1 MKQSIRTLA
10 LLAAAVAVPAL
21 AQQPKAAPAAPA
33 APAAAPAPQVAD
45 AKAAVE
51 VVTLT
56 AKIEAVDAAKR
67 TVTVK
72 GPLGKVVTL
81 KVDEKVKNFA
91 QVKAGDEIELKYME
105 AVSVALVKGGGG
117 RSATQTTTGPVTAPA
132 GAKPGAAIAQTT
144 KLISKVESVDAK
156 RQVVLLQGPNGNY
169 AEVKVKD
176 PAVFKEIKAG
186 DDVDVTFTEALVVD
200 VFTPK
205 AK

>member
-1 MKQSIRTLA
+1 MKQSIRVLA
-10 LLAAAVAVPAL
+10 LVAAAVAVPAL

-33 APAAAPAPQVAD
+33 APAAAPQVAD

-56 AKIEAVDAAKR
+56 AKIEAVDTAKR

-81 KVDEKVKNFA
+81 KVDDKVKNFA
-91 QVKAGDEIELKYME
+91 QVKAGDEIVLKYME
-105 AVSVALVKGGGG
+105 AISVALVKGGGP
-117 RSATQTTTGPVTAPA
+117 RSETQTTTGPVTAPA
-132 GAKPGAAIAQTT
+132 GAKPGAAIAETT
-144 KLISKVESVDAK
+144 KIVAKVESVDAK
-156 RQVVLLQGPNGNY
+156 RQVVLLQGPNGRY

-176 PAVFKEIKAG
+176 AAVFKEVKVG
-186 DDVDVTFTEALVVD
+186 DDVEVTFTEALVVD
-200 VFTPK
+200 VVTPK

>member
-1 MKQSIRTLA
+1 MKQTIRTLA
-10 LLAAAVAVPAL
+10 ILAAVAAVPAL

-33 APAAAPAPQVAD
+33 APAAAQPQIVD
-45 AKAAVE
+45 GKGAVE
-51 VVTLT
+51 VVTMT
-56 AKIEAVDAAKR
+56 AKIEAVDTANR

-91 QVKAGDEIELKYME
+91 QVKAGDEIEMKYME
-105 AVSVALVKGGGG
+105 AVSVALVKGGGP

-132 GAKPGAAIAQTT
+132 GSKPGAAIAQTT
-144 KLISKVESVDAK
+144 KIVAKVESVDAK
-156 RQVVLLQGPNGNY
+156 RQVVLLQGPGGRY
-169 AEVKVKD
+169 VEVKVQD
-176 PAVFKEIKAG
+176 PAAFKEVKAG
-186 DDVDVTFTEALVVD
+186 DDVEVTFTEALVVD